1 MGEGESRGRMGGAAK
16 RVGWVLGRE
25 GKGLVGQGE
34 GGVGWGGGVWSK
46 AISLLYTILQGAADQ
61 CKFIVRQVTDR
72 PLLKYGVVTLESAI
86 HPGWSIAITSRGKT
100 RNYKKSPE
108 SPSTKMDEIR
118 FVVRAEVRETV

>member
-1 MGEGESRGRMGGAAK
+1 MGIGKRGEGVGGA
-16 RVGWVLGRE
+16 GR
-25 GKGLVGQGE
+25 
-34 GGVGWGGGVWSK
+34 GWGGVVWSK
-46 AISLLYTILQGAADQ
+46 EISLLYTILQGAADQ

-108 SPSTKMDEIR
+108 SSSAKMDEIR